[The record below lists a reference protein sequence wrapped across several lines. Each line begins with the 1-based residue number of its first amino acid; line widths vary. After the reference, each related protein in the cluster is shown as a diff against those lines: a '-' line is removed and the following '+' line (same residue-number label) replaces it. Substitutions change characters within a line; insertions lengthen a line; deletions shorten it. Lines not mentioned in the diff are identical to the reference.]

1 MGKVIITLLAVI
13 AIAVVAK
20 ALEEEKATA
29 FVTIFNKLHKEPG
42 PEIKAR
48 ANVETLHIE
57 QKLDHFDENETRTW
71 QMRYM
76 ANDEFYEQGGP
87 LFIYVGGEWQ
97 ISPGRISGGH
107 FYDMAR
113 EHKGYLFYTEHRF
126 YGQSHPVSAMT
137 NENMKYLHVR
147 QALADLAHFIRTMKA
162 TIPGMSN
169 SKVILAGGS
178 YSATMVTW
186 FKKLYPDLATGCW
199 ASSAPLFAKSNF
211 FEYKEIMGESITL
224 LGGKTCH
231 DRIKRGTA
239 ELESMFANKRG
250 AEVKAM
256 LRLCNSFNENSDL
269 DMWTLFYEISEIFA
283 GLVQTHDDG
292 DIQNACRKIME
303 GPTDLIGLTNYI
315 VDNFGDGPCTDMSY
329 KTYVGLIM
337 DSSFSNNIMRQWIF
351 QTCNE
356 YGWYQTSASA
366 NQPFGTKFPLVF
378 FTTMCADA
386 YGSEYTNEFINQQI
400 DHTNEFFGGLTPV
413 ENVYMSHGQVDPW
426 RGMGIQDENLATII
440 PFHAHCKDFGSI
452 DDNDIPEL
460 RASKENI
467 AELVRQWLSE

>member
-1 MGKVIITLLAVI
+1 MAKLAITLVALI
-13 AIAVVAK
+13 AFGAMVK
-20 ALEEEKATA
+20 AIEDQEIKA
-29 FVTIFNKLHKEPG
+29 FQNIFNRLHKEPG

-48 ANVETLHIE
+48 ANVVTLTIE

-71 QMRYM
+71 NMRYM
-76 ANDEFYEQGGP
+76 ANDEFYEEGGP

-97 ISPGRISGGH
+97 ISPGYISGGH
-107 FYDMAR
+107 FYDMAQ

-126 YGQSHPVSAMT
+126 YGQSYPVSAMT

-199 ASSAPLFAKSNF
+199 ASSAPLHAKANF
-211 FEYKEIMGESITL
+211 FEYKEIMGQSITL
-224 LGGKTCH
+224 VGGETCH
-231 DRIKRGTA
+231 QRIKHGIA
-239 ELESMFANKRG
+239 EMESMFENKRG

-269 DMWTLFYEISEIFA
+269 DIWTLFYEISEIFA
-283 GLVQTHDDG
+283 GLVQAHNDG
-292 DIQNACRKIME
+292 DIQKACNRIME
-303 GPTDLIGLTNYI
+303 GSTDLIGVANYI
-315 VDNFGDGPCTDMSY
+315 LDNFGKSSCTDMSY
-329 KTYVGLIM
+329 RSYVGLIM
-337 DSSFSNNIMRQWIF
+337 DSAFSNNIMRQWIY

-356 YGWYQTSASA
+356 YGWYQTSAST
-366 NQPFGTKFPLVF
+366 NQPFGSKYPLVF

-386 YGSEYTNEFINQQI
+386 YGPEYTNEFIQQQI
-400 DHTNEFFGGLTPV
+400 DGTNEFFGGLTPV

-426 RGMGIQDENLATII
+426 RAMGIQDEGLATII

-452 DDNDIPEL
+452 SDNDIPEL
-460 RASKENI
+460 RASKEKI